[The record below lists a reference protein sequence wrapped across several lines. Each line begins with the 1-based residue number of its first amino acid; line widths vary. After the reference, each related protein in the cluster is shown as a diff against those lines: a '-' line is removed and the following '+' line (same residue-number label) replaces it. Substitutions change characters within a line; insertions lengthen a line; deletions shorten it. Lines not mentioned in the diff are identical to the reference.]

1 LAFPLLQSLLTDRD
15 TVKQMKIEMTST
27 AGVGALN
34 KTAVLL
40 TLIFVL
46 VVFPLLNSGAFAD
59 LIGNGTLPMNL
70 LSEPLNL
77 LIFGAGL
84 MVFGSSLRRI

>member
-1 LAFPLLQSLLTDRD
+1 
-15 TVKQMKIEMTST
+15 VKR
-27 AGVGALN
+27 
-34 KTAVLL
+34 TAVLL

-59 LIGNGTLPMNL
+59 FIGSGTLPVNM

-77 LIFGAGL
+77 VLFGAGL
-84 MVFGSSLRRI
+84 MAFGSSLRRL

>member
-1 LAFPLLQSLLTDRD
+1 
-15 TVKQMKIEMTST
+15 MK
-27 AGVGALN
+27 

-59 LIGNGTLPMNL
+59 FIGSGTLPINM

-77 LIFGAGL
+77 VLFGAGL
-84 MVFGSSLRRI
+84 MAFGSSLRRL